1 MKRPTFIYLAA
12 VITALAA
19 TGCKKEF
26 LDRYPLDQITDKTF
40 WKSGNDL
47 ELYVNSFYSQ
57 YIVGFSES
65 WADGTVQPYGYN
77 VASIAYGD
85 VISDNAAPNTYSKVA
100 ANQYNAH
107 LTGASGSGGWN
118 FSNIRALNY
127 FLDNY
132 QKAPVAQADKDKYL
146 GEIYFFKAWDYFEKV
161 KLFGDVSWLSR
172 TLQTNSEELYAART
186 PRAVVMDSVM
196 DLINKAIVLLPA
208 KGSEKS
214 GRLNKDMANF
224 LKARIG
230 LHEGTYRK
238 YHAEISLDPAPFLRA
253 AVTASEELMGKY
265 SLKQGAAS
273 SVYYDLFSTDTYKGN
288 PEIILAREYS
298 ATLNLG
304 AAFSRYFTQN
314 LRHQFGATRSLVDE
328 YLCTDG
334 LSISS
339 SPLFLGKDSIQREFQ
354 NRDPRLAQTI
364 ANFGTYNLKP
374 GTAMGAENAPR
385 PNIPGLSG
393 NKCPTGYRVC
403 KWFYNNP
410 ADWDRTTNG
419 MQAAP
424 VFRYAELLLNYAE
437 AKYELGEISQDIID
451 KTINA
456 LRKRVGM
463 PDLIIGSEPSDARL
477 DAIYAQYLGYSVAPL
492 LREIRRER
500 RVELAFENTRWHD
513 LMRWKAGRLLE
524 VPVEGIKFVQTQFPT
539 VVINRDVYLSAE
551 GYLLPYFK
559 TLPGGRTFDEAKQY
573 LFPLPIADIVLNK
586 NLGQNPGWEKP

>member
-1 MKRPTFIYLAA
+1 MKKTFFLYLASLVVVMA
-12 VITALAA
+12 SS
-19 TGCKKEF
+19 GCKKEF
-26 LDRYPLDQITDKTF
+26 LDRYPLDQITDNTF
-40 WKSGNDL
+40 WKSANDL
-47 ELYVNSFYSQ
+47 ELYVNSFYSL
-57 YIVGFSES
+57 YITGFSES
-65 WADGTVQPYGYN
+65 WADGTLQPYGHN
-77 VASIAYGD
+77 VAAIAYGD
-85 VISDNAAPNTYSKVA
+85 VISDNAAPNSYSRVS

-132 QKAPVAQADKDKYL
+132 GKAPVPQQEKDKYL

-161 KLFGDVSWLSR
+161 KLFGDVSWLSN
-172 TLQTNSEELYAART
+172 TLQTNSAELYAART
-186 PRAVVMDSVM
+186 PRGVVMDSVM
-196 DLINKAIVLLPA
+196 AVLDKAISMLPP
-208 KGSEKS
+208 KGAEKS
-214 GRLNKDMANF
+214 GRLNKDMAWF

-238 YHAEISLDPAPFLRA
+238 YHTDLNLDPVPFLRA
-253 AVTASEELMGKY
+253 AATAAEELINSSRY
-265 SLKQGAAS
+265 SLKQGIAGN
-273 SVYYDLFSTDTYKGN
+273 VYCDLFSTDTYKGN

-328 YLCTDG
+328 YLCSDG
-334 LSISS
+334 LPISV
-339 SPLFLGKDSIQREFQ
+339 SPVFEGKDSIQSELK
-354 NRDPRLAQTI
+354 NRDPRLTQTI
-364 ANFGTYNLKP
+364 ANFGTYNLKT

-456 LRKRVGM
+456 IRKRVNM
-463 PDLIIGSEPSDARL
+463 PDLIIGAEPADARL
-477 DAIYAQYLGYSVAPL
+477 DAIYTVSFLCSTAIAQGDPQGKKSGTG
-492 LREIRRER
+492 
-500 RVELAFENTRWHD
+500 F
-513 LMRWKAGRLLE
+513 
-524 VPVEGIKFVQTQFPT
+524 
-539 VVINRDVYLSAE
+539 
-551 GYLLPYFK
+551 
-559 TLPGGRTFDEAKQY
+559 
-573 LFPLPIADIVLNK
+573 
-586 NLGQNPGWEKP
+586 